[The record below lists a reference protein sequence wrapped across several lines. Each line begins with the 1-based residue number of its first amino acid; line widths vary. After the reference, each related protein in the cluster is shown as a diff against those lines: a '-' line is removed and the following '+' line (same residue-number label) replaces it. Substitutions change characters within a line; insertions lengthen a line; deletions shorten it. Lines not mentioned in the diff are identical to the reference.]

1 MNPDF
6 WTAKTMDQILKRG
19 IKLLQKSVSLYY
31 HSNDNEFDILPQ
43 VMERLSQVMIKIHYT
58 GLFKDEPN
66 VYKVLS
72 LYFSKF
78 NACIFTSRDLFLLI
92 WKRCENSF
100 FIFDPNGRNDNCE
113 RDFTEGK
120 CSLLATRYVEHLVHL
135 ISLTMK
141 CIKKDDEFNIFEIGL
156 LKYGK
161 LKDDE
166 IIGKSPEYHYHKLWA
181 VVNENYAVKTAATN
195 GLQQP
200 ISGSEKNASMVIS
213 LIAII
218 YSEFERT
225 KMWRPMTIDDIIR
238 YGTAYYKTLRKK
250 FRLDGK
256 RWKNKKPELNVVDLP
271 EMFLMG
277 AFKATVRKH
286 PFLITGHVTDCKS
299 YLESQ
304 LTRGLQELFSYP
316 DWPAALLQVDNSTL
330 GIWRDR
336 EFFYVFDP
344 FRRNRVGTVVD
355 PDDYSIRG
363 LAVLQMHTTFDSFV
377 RVLYNNALK
386 MRRGGKFFIHG
397 IRTGCVRPL
406 QEIEEQVNQFQ
417 ALKMGLPEFGDE
429 PEQPELKQK
438 ASIETIPEEERFPT
452 KSDREYIEEL
462 ILQIFNDIIE
472 KFDDITF
479 SRPSVYKSGQK
490 VLLQSDKENLRAVRL
505 KVKRGYELSDEERE
519 DLKRVL
525 TIEEE
530 LALKTNYLTLHDGAY
545 IIAGDTKLP
554 PLDEEMTKLGG
565 LLSALVATAVSA
577 KYKVS
582 TWNKELIEFC
592 LTSVNSFSEEY
603 QNYEFILNC
612 LIHKKLP
619 DVAVGSSNFSLV
631 VSEVYKSSVSSSLR
645 QDLLELLIDN
655 NRVLVVCQHFSC
667 VIIKRWNLLYMFIGF
682 PCNSIGYRKSN
693 AGPACMMRFI
703 ELDSLMRRIEYGC
716 NPQGCSVMNYI
727 VAAIKIQDN
736 NLKGRFRRWQKSD
749 EDAEYDQEVKAK
761 EKLRQQQLQKLRYID
776 KELKRENARIQKFLR
791 AKQCHEDRKVCK
803 CKCKC
808 SLEYSVKQRKH
819 KLQQFECK
827 QN

>member
-1 MNPDF
+1 
-6 WTAKTMDQILKRG
+6 MDQILKRG
-19 IKLLQKSVSLYY
+19 IKLVQKSKSLSY
-31 HSNDNEFDILPQ
+31 HSDDNEFDILPQ
-43 VMERLSQVMIKIHYT
+43 VSERLSEIKIKINFT
-58 GLFKDEPN
+58 GMFKDEPN
-66 VYKVLS
+66 IYKALS
-72 LYFSKF
+72 LYFLRF

-100 FIFDPNGRNDNCE
+100 FIFDPNGRNDMSE
-113 RDFTEGK
+113 RDFMEGK
-120 CSLLATRYVEHLVHL
+120 CSLMATRFVEHLVHL
-135 ISLTMK
+135 ITLTMQG
-141 CIKKDDEFNIFEIGL
+141 IKKDDQFNIYEISL

-161 LKDDE
+161 LKEDE
-166 IIGKSPEYHYHKLWA
+166 IIGKSTEFHYHKLWA
-181 VVNENYAVKTAATN
+181 VVNENYAVKTAANN

-286 PFLITGHVTDCKS
+286 PFLITGHVSDCKS
-299 YLESQ
+299 YRESQ
-304 LTRGLQELFSYP
+304 LTRGLQDLFSHP

-363 LAVLQMHTTFDSFV
+363 LAVLQIHTTFDSFV

-406 QEIEEQVNQFQ
+406 QVIEEIDNQFP
-417 ALKMGLPEFGDE
+417 ALKMGLPEFTDE
-429 PEQPELKQK
+429 PPPPDLKQK

-452 KSDREYIEEL
+452 KSDREFIEEL
-462 ILQIFNDIIE
+462 ILQIFNEIIE
-472 KFDDITF
+472 TFADITF
-479 SRPSVYKSGQK
+479 PRPSVYKPAQQ
-490 VLLQSDKENLRAVRL
+490 VLLRSDKENLRAVRL
-505 KVKRGYELSDEERE
+505 KVKRGYELSDEERD

-530 LALKTNYLTLHDGAY
+530 LALRTNYQTLHDGAY

-582 TWNKELIEFC
+582 TWNKDLIEFC
-592 LTSVNSFSEEY
+592 LTSVNSFSNEY

-619 DVAVGSSNFSLV
+619 DIAVGSSNFSLV

-736 NLKGRFRRWQKSD
+736 NIKGRFRRWQKSD
-749 EDAEYDQEVKAK
+749 EDAEYAQEFQAQ
-761 EKLRQQQLQKLRYID
+761 EKLRKQQMEKLRYID
-776 KELKRENARIQKFLR
+776 KQLKLENARIQKFLR
-791 AKQCHEDRKVCK
+791 AKQCHEDHKVCK

-808 SLEYSVKQRKH
+808 SLGVICQT
-819 KLQQFECK
+819 
-827 QN
+827 

>member
-1 MNPDF
+1 
-6 WTAKTMDQILKRG
+6 MDQILKRG
-19 IKLLQKSVSLYY
+19 IKLVQKSKSLSY
-31 HSNDNEFDILPQ
+31 HSDDNEFDILPQ
-43 VMERLSQVMIKIHYT
+43 VSERLSEIKIKINFT
-58 GLFKDEPN
+58 GMFKDEPN
-66 VYKVLS
+66 IYKALS
-72 LYFSKF
+72 LYFLRF

-100 FIFDPNGRNDNCE
+100 FIFDPNGRNDMSE
-113 RDFTEGK
+113 RDFMEGK
-120 CSLLATRYVEHLVHL
+120 CSLMATRFVEHLVHL
-135 ISLTMK
+135 ITLTMQG
-141 CIKKDDEFNIFEIGL
+141 IKKDDQFNIYEISL

-161 LKDDE
+161 LKEDE
-166 IIGKSPEYHYHKLWA
+166 IIGKSTEFHYHKLWA
-181 VVNENYAVKTAATN
+181 VVNENYAVKTAANN

-286 PFLITGHVTDCKS
+286 PFLITGHVSDCKS
-299 YLESQ
+299 YRESQ
-304 LTRGLQELFSYP
+304 LTRGLQDLFSHP

-363 LAVLQMHTTFDSFV
+363 LAVLQIHTTFDSFV

-406 QEIEEQVNQFQ
+406 QVIEEIDNQFP
-417 ALKMGLPEFGDE
+417 ALKMGLPEFTDE
-429 PEQPELKQK
+429 PPPPDLKQK

-452 KSDREYIEEL
+452 KSDREFIEEL
-462 ILQIFNDIIE
+462 ILQIFNEIIE
-472 KFDDITF
+472 TFADITF
-479 SRPSVYKSGQK
+479 PRPSVYKPAQQ
-490 VLLQSDKENLRAVRL
+490 VLLRSDKENLRAVRL
-505 KVKRGYELSDEERE
+505 KVKRGYELSDEERD

-530 LALKTNYLTLHDGAY
+530 LALRTNYQTLHDGAY

-582 TWNKELIEFC
+582 TWNKDLIEFC
-592 LTSVNSFSEEY
+592 LTSVNSFSNEY

-619 DVAVGSSNFSLV
+619 DIAVGSSNFSLV

-736 NLKGRFRRWQKSD
+736 NIKGRFRRWQKSD
-749 EDAEYDQEVKAK
+749 EDAEYAQEFQAQ
-761 EKLRQQQLQKLRYID
+761 EKLRKQQMEKLRYID
-776 KELKRENARIQKFLR
+776 KQLKLENARIQKFLR
-791 AKQCHEDRKVCK
+791 AKQCHEDHKVCK

-808 SLEYSVKQRKH
+808 SLGVICRT
-819 KLQQFECK
+819 
-827 QN
+827 

>member
-1 MNPDF
+1 
-6 WTAKTMDQILKRG
+6 MDQILKRG
-19 IKLLQKSVSLYY
+19 IKLVQKSKSLSY
-31 HSNDNEFDILPQ
+31 HSDDNEFDILPQ
-43 VMERLSQVMIKIHYT
+43 VSERLSEIKIKINFT
-58 GLFKDEPN
+58 GMFKDEPN
-66 VYKVLS
+66 IYKVLS
-72 LYFSKF
+72 LYFLRF

-100 FIFDPNGRNDNCE
+100 FIFDPNGRNDMSE
-113 RDFTEGK
+113 RDFMEGK
-120 CSLLATRYVEHLVHL
+120 CSLMATRFVEHLVHL
-135 ISLTMK
+135 ITLTMQG
-141 CIKKDDEFNIFEIGL
+141 IKKDDQFNIYEISL

-161 LKDDE
+161 LKEDE
-166 IIGKSPEYHYHKLWA
+166 IIGKSTEFHYHKLWA
-181 VVNENYAVKTAATN
+181 VVNENYAVKTAANN

-286 PFLITGHVTDCKS
+286 PFLITGHVSDCKS
-299 YLESQ
+299 YRESQ
-304 LTRGLQELFSYP
+304 LTRGLQDLFSHP

-363 LAVLQMHTTFDSFV
+363 LAVLQIHTTFDSFV

-406 QEIEEQVNQFQ
+406 QVIEEIDNQFP
-417 ALKMGLPEFGDE
+417 ALKMGLPEFTDE
-429 PEQPELKQK
+429 PPPPDLKQK

-452 KSDREYIEEL
+452 KSDREFIEEL
-462 ILQIFNDIIE
+462 ILQIFNEIIE
-472 KFDDITF
+472 TFADITF
-479 SRPSVYKSGQK
+479 PRPSVYKPAQQ
-490 VLLQSDKENLRAVRL
+490 VLLRSDKENLRAVRL
-505 KVKRGYELSDEERE
+505 KVKRGYELSDEERD

-530 LALKTNYLTLHDGAY
+530 LALRTNYQTLHDGAY

-582 TWNKELIEFC
+582 TWNKDLIEFC
-592 LTSVNSFSEEY
+592 LTSVNSFSNEY

-619 DVAVGSSNFSLV
+619 DIAVGSSNFSLV

-736 NLKGRFRRWQKSD
+736 NIKGRFRRWQKSD
-749 EDAEYDQEVKAK
+749 EDAEYAQEFQAQ
-761 EKLRQQQLQKLRYID
+761 EKLRKQQMEKLRYID
-776 KELKRENARIQKFLR
+776 KQLKLENARIQKFLR
-791 AKQCHEDRKVCK
+791 AKQCHEDHKVCK

-808 SLEYSVKQRKH
+808 SLGVFCQTQKT
-819 KLQQFECK
+819 
-827 QN
+827 